1 MTKYAIIYIDKE
13 GDKQDFIV
21 DAFSYKDAINNVFY
35 FCQDA
40 RRVVL
45 CTPKP
50 MFIEWLPAN

>member
-1 MTKYAIIYIDKE
+1 MTKYDILYIDKE
-13 GDKQDFIV
+13 GDQQDFVV
-21 DAFSYKDAINNVFY
+21 DASSYKDAINNVFY

-50 MFIEWLPAN
+50 MFDN